1 MAGLSRAG
9 FGEETGFGEGSRR
22 GGAGTLRHWRRASL
36 LLALGA
42 GLTLAGCGTPK
53 GPQPS
58 TQSQSGGSGA
68 VSSGGYKIGKPYQ
81 VAGQW
86 YYPQEDYTYDETG
99 IASWYG
105 PGFHGQ
111 RSANGE
117 VYNQNDLT
125 AAHKTLP
132 MPSLVRVT
140 NLDNGRSIVLRIND
154 RGPFVAGR
162 IIDVSRRA
170 AQLLGMDRTGTA
182 KVRVQILADESRAIK
197 MAAIARNNEDMGAI
211 ASAAQNGTPMPSG
224 DSVNQP
230 AAAPRAAV
238 VSQSLGPIGAPTPVA
253 PPPAAVPS
261 AAPARGVLA
270 SNNQQPVTE
279 EVSDVPGKVE
289 DGRFLPAEAV
299 QQVPVNPAATRIFVQ
314 AGSFTNFDYA
324 NRLRARLAS
333 LGNVEISPVMVK
345 NVQFFR
351 VRVGP
356 IASVDDADKA
366 LARVVASGQN
376 DARVVID

>member
-1 MAGLSRAG
+1 MAGLSKAG
-9 FGEETGFGEGSRR
+9 QGRERDFGEPSRQ
-22 GGAGTLRHWRRASL
+22 GGASALRHLHRTSL

-42 GLTLAGCGTPK
+42 GLVLAGCGTSR
-53 GPQPS
+53 GPQPT
-58 TQSQSGGSGA
+58 TQGQSGGSGA

-86 YYPQEDYTYDETG
+86 YYPQEDYNYDETG

-197 MAAIARNNEDMGAI
+197 MAAIARNDEDMGAI
-211 ASAAQNGTPMPSG
+211 ASAAQNGTPMPST
-224 DSVNQP
+224 DATNQP
-230 AAAPRAAV
+230 AAAPRTAV
-238 VSQSLGPIGAPTPVA
+238 VSQSLGPIGAPVPAA

-261 AAPARGVLA
+261 TAPASGVLA
-270 SNNQQPVTE
+270 SNSQQPVTE
-279 EVSDVPGKVE
+279 HVTDVPGKVE

-356 IASVDDADKA
+356 IANVDDADKA